1 MIIVTTEVLVH
12 VSASSRP
19 ADDARYR
26 REAQEYLHFET
37 ACRHSVLDRYDDEP
51 NWEGFITPE
60 RCEES
65 SIARHS
71 SVSSS
76 RRQRT
81 GSQSGALATGDG
93 NANGNEI
100 GIATYCPSTREF
112 QDSAQPVPQIHISE
126 RASRSLSEVLSES
139 TLAARFIAARHEA
152 AKTLES
158 RTGGAEGETS
168 GCDPPESF
176 SDSFISD
183 AGLAALETPA
193 PRTIPRSSQEIRTA
207 LPPEKVPMLSGR
219 PLETPSVTC
228 GLSPFEHTPIS
239 ITPWSN
245 IPRKK
250 ALFSIDVARTP
261 DFPLPR
267 PRTAPSD
274 QTTSVEIESLPPR
287 RTQSESDS
295 WETPSAVIPD
305 SQPSPLSLKRG
316 SQITSDFDSTNTRH
330 EKRLRLQRFSSP
342 VGEHTSRVQVLSS
355 PIPHPVSSPQAQP
368 RIFPSSPARRPRI
381 QNRGGS
387 TRVYRDPS
395 SSAEGS
401 TQIVPSSS
409 QALLTPRSSKQLP
422 LPPSSSN
429 HHQPQPQSYPSP
441 ILPLFWSSPPSFQED
456 SKILAPPPN
465 PSSKPFKTHLT
476 LSLAILATKLP
487 LLRFYTHLQSTQPL
501 RPLRILER
509 GHWTFPTTSFS
520 PTLWDTFWKYLKD
533 FIGAGRA
540 SWGVWCV
547 VETCPDLD
555 SKNQDGHNGDDT
567 CKVCKVYCWGEIV
580 PEIWLLLFM
589 ASHRQIKGCGAAWI
603 DASGE
608 VIVQM
613 K

>member
-1 MIIVTTEVLVH
+1 MILVTTEVLVH

-26 REAQEYLHFET
+26 REAQEYLRFEA

-51 NWEGFITPE
+51 SWEGLIAPE

-65 SIARHS
+65 FIARRS

-76 RRQRT
+76 REQRT
-81 GSQSGALATGDG
+81 GRQSGALAIGDG
-93 NANGNEI
+93 NTRGNEI
-100 GIATYCPSTREF
+100 EGARYCPSTREVKGF
-112 QDSAQPVPQIHISE
+112 AQPVPQIHIVE
-126 RASRSLSEVLSES
+126 RASRSLSEVLNES
-139 TLAARFIAARHEA
+139 RLAARSIVARHEA
-152 AKTLES
+152 AKALES
-158 RTGGAEGETS
+158 GNDGAEGDTS

-176 SDSFISD
+176 GDSFISD

-193 PRTIPRSSQEIRTA
+193 PRTLPRSSQEIKTA
-207 LPPEKVPMLSGR
+207 LPPKKAPMLLGR
-219 PLETPSVTC
+219 PLETPSAIR
-228 GLSPFEHTPIS
+228 GAFLFEHTPIS

-250 ALFSIDVARTP
+250 VLFNIDVARTP
-261 DFPLPR
+261 DLPLPR

-274 QTTSVEIESLPPR
+274 QTTSGEIEPLLPR
-287 RTQSESDS
+287 RTQPESDS

-316 SQITSDFDSTNTRH
+316 SQISSDCDSINTRH
-330 EKRLRLQRFSSP
+330 EKKVRLQRFSSP
-342 VGEHTSRVQVLSS
+342 VGENTSRVQVLSS
-355 PIPHPVSSPQAQP
+355 PIPPPVSLPQAQP

-381 QNRGGS
+381 PNRGGS
-387 TRVYRDPS
+387 TGVYRDPS
-395 SSAEGS
+395 SSAEGT
-401 TQIVPSSS
+401 TQRVPSSS
-409 QALLTPRSSKQLP
+409 QALLTLQSSKQLP

-429 HHQPQPQSYPSP
+429 HHQPQPQSYLSP
-441 ILPLFWSSPPSFQED
+441 IFPLFSSSPPSFQED
-456 SKILAPPPN
+456 PKILAPPPK

-476 LSLAILATKLP
+476 PSLAILATKLP
-487 LLRFYTHLQSTQPL
+487 LLRFYTHLQSTPPL
-501 RPLRILER
+501 RPLGILER
-509 GHWTFPTTSFS
+509 GHWTFPTKSFS
-520 PTLWDTFWKYLKD
+520 PTGWDTFWKYLKD

-547 VETCPDLD
+547 VETGPDLD
-555 SKNQDGHNGDDT
+555 SKKRDGHNGDDR

-589 ASHRQIKGCGAAWI
+589 ASHRQIKGCGASWI
-603 DASGE
+603 DAGGE
-608 VIVQM
+608 SIVQM

>member
-1 MIIVTTEVLVH
+1 MIPATTEVLVH

-26 REAQEYLHFET
+26 REAQEYLRFEA
-37 ACRHSVLDRYDDEP
+37 ACRHSVLDRYGDESS
-51 NWEGFITPE
+51 WEGFIAPE

-65 SIARHS
+65 SIARRS

-76 RRQRT
+76 RGHRT
-81 GSQSGALATGDG
+81 GSQSGA
-93 NANGNEI
+93 
-100 GIATYCPSTREF
+100 
-112 QDSAQPVPQIHISE
+112 
-126 RASRSLSEVLSES
+126 
-139 TLAARFIAARHEA
+139 IAARHEA
-152 AKTLES
+152 AKTSES
-158 RTGGAEGETS
+158 ENIGAEGDIS
-168 GCDPPESF
+168 GCGPPESF
-176 SDSFISD
+176 GDSFISD
-183 AGLAALETPA
+183 AGLAALETPG
-193 PRTIPRSSQEIRTA
+193 PRTLPRSSQESKTA
-207 LPPEKVPMLSGR
+207 LPPKKAPMLSDR
-219 PLETPSVTC
+219 PLETPSAIR
-228 GLSPFEHTPIS
+228 GPPPFEHTPIS
-239 ITPWSN
+239 VTPWSN

-267 PRTAPSD
+267 PRTAPCD
-274 QTTSVEIESLPPR
+274 QTTSVEIEPLLPR

-316 SQITSDFDSTNTRH
+316 SQISSDFDSTNTRH
-330 EKRLRLQRFSSP
+330 EKKLCLQRFSSP
-342 VGEHTSRVQVLSS
+342 VSEHTSRVQVLSS
-355 PIPHPVSSPQAQP
+355 PISSPVSLPQAQP
-368 RIFPSSPARRPRI
+368 RIFPSSPARRPRM

-387 TRVYRDPS
+387 TRVNRDSS
-395 SSAEGS
+395 SSAEGT

-409 QALLTPRSSKQLP
+409 QALLTPRLSKQLP

-429 HHQPQPQSYPSP
+429 HHQPQLQSYPSP
-441 ILPLFWSSPPSFQED
+441 TLPLFWSSSPSSQED
-456 SKILAPPPN
+456 PKILAPPPK

-476 LSLAILATKLP
+476 PSLAILATKLP
-487 LLRFYTHLQSTQPL
+487 LLRFYTHLQSTPPL

-509 GHWTFPTTSFS
+509 GHWTFPTISFS

-540 SWGVWCV
+540 GWGVWCV
-547 VETCPDLD
+547 VETCSDLD
-555 SKNQDGHNGDDT
+555 SKKRDGHNEDDT

-603 DASGE
+603 DAGGE
-608 VIVQM
+608 ITVQM

>member
-1 MIIVTTEVLVH
+1 MILVTTEVLVH

-26 REAQEYLHFET
+26 REAQEYLRFEA

-51 NWEGFITPE
+51 SWEGLIAPE
-60 RCEES
+60 RCGES
-65 SIARHS
+65 PIARRS

-76 RRQRT
+76 RGQRT
-81 GSQSGALATGDG
+81 GRQSGALATGDG
-93 NANGNEI
+93 YPRGNKIEEA
-100 GIATYCPSTREF
+100 GHCQSTREVKGF
-112 QDSAQPVPQIHISE
+112 TQPVPQIHIVE
-126 RASRSLSEVLSES
+126 RASRSLSEVLNES
-139 TLAARFIAARHEA
+139 TLAARSIAARHEA
-152 AKTLES
+152 AKALES
-158 RTGGAEGETS
+158 GNDGAEDDMS

-176 SDSFISD
+176 GDSFISD
-183 AGLAALETPA
+183 AGLAVLETPA
-193 PRTIPRSSQEIRTA
+193 PRTLPRSSQEIKTA
-207 LPPEKVPMLSGR
+207 LPPRKAPMLSGR
-219 PLETPSVTC
+219 PLETPSAIR
-228 GLSPFEHTPIS
+228 GASLFEHTPIS

-245 IPRKK
+245 VPRKK
-250 ALFSIDVARTP
+250 VLFNIDVARTP
-261 DFPLPR
+261 DLPLPR
-267 PRTAPSD
+267 PRTAPGD
-274 QTTSVEIESLPPR
+274 RMTSVEIEPLLPR

-316 SQITSDFDSTNTRH
+316 SQISSDCDSTNTRH
-330 EKRLRLQRFSSP
+330 EKKVRLQRFSSP
-342 VGEHTSRVQVLSS
+342 VGENTSRVQVLSS
-355 PIPHPVSSPQAQP
+355 PIPPPVSLPQAQP

-381 QNRGGS
+381 PNREGS

-395 SSAEGS
+395 SSVEGT
-401 TQIVPSSS
+401 TQRVPSSS
-409 QALLTPRSSKQLP
+409 QALLTPRSSKQLH

-429 HHQPQPQSYPSP
+429 HHQPHPQSYLSP
-441 ILPLFWSSPPSFQED
+441 ILPLFSSSPPFFQED
-456 SKILAPPPN
+456 PKILAPPPK

-476 LSLAILATKLP
+476 PSLAILATKLP
-487 LLRFYTHLQSTQPL
+487 LLRFYTHLQSTPPL
-501 RPLRILER
+501 RPLSILER

-520 PTLWDTFWKYLKD
+520 PTGWDTFWEYLKD

-547 VETCPDLD
+547 VETGRDLD
-555 SKNQDGHNGDDT
+555 SKKRHGYNGDDR

-603 DASGE
+603 DAGGE
-608 VIVQM
+608 IIVQM